1 MLLLNDIFI
10 PGSPDTT
17 TAQQNGQQVVNGRI
31 HHYVKR
37 KVEVAKR
44 TLSVQLRP
52 YAPDMPYLGSLYV
65 RVLWSFDKKSL
76 TRRQQASF
84 KKERP
89 DLDNMIKGLADVMT
103 KLGFWGDDSQIVRMD
118 LMKIWNRKKPGLS
131 IQIYQLFDEE
141 DFLEIAENWRDGA

>member
-1 MLLLNDIFI
+1 
-10 PGSPDTT
+10 
-17 TAQQNGQQVVNGRI
+17 
-31 HHYVKR
+31 
-37 KVEVAKR
+37 
-44 TLSVQLRP
+44 
-52 YAPDMPYLGSLYV
+52 MPYLGSLYV

-84 KKERP
+84 KEERP

-141 DFLEIAENWRDGA
+141 DFLEIAENWRDGHGYGF